1 MDVSSPLAVTGL
13 KFNKSL
19 VGWLVGWWSTKI
31 EDQARTSPPAEAWGS
46 SRPLNAAK
54 VQPPQT

>member
-1 MDVSSPLAVTGL
+1 MYPGNAAFGW
-13 KFNKSL
+13 L

-54 VQPPQT
+54 VQPAQT